1 MQAVRGDAIKKS
13 EHRVQRL
20 HTASEAR
27 AVRIEPGDWANLRYL
42 IAVARGGSL
51 RAAADCEKVAV
62 NTVRAG
68 IARLEQALGL
78 VLLRRDRDGS
88 TLTEAGA
95 EVLRMADEMTDAARG
110 SSRETSGNVLIA
122 PGELRIA
129 CSEGLGLLWL
139 TPRLVELSEA
149 LPNLTVNLALDYDL
163 ARDRS
168 RGADILLTFDRP
180 SDPDMIMARL
190 ATLHYMMF
198 ASESYLRVNGIP
210 ESLDAIRD
218 HPMVEQITPGVKSW
232 LLDHVLGSERPLEG
246 VRIRTNSSLS
256 QLWAV
261 ANGAGIAPMPTFAR
275 AITRSVVP
283 IDPPLNLRFD
293 LFCTYHAS
301 ARGSPA
307 IEAGLAWLRQ
317 VFDGATQ
324 PWFRSEF
331 VHPLDFPRPDK
342 KARVVSLFDNL
353 IDPVVQT
360 RAAQG

>member
-1 MQAVRGDAIKKS
+1 VQAARRDAIKNS

-20 HTASEAR
+20 HTASDAR
-27 AVRIEPGDWANLRYL
+27 AVQLDPGDWANLRYL
-42 IAVARGGSL
+42 IAVAHGGSL
-51 RAAADCEKVAV
+51 RAAADREKVAV

-68 IARLEQALGL
+68 IARLELALGL
-78 VLLRRDRDGS
+78 VLLRRERDGS

-95 EVLRMADEMTDAARG
+95 EVLRMADEMSSAAYS
-110 SSRETSGNVLIA
+110 SSRETSGNVLVA

-129 CSEGLGLLWL
+129 CSEGVGLLWL
-139 TPRLVELSEA
+139 TPRLVDLSVA
-149 LPNLTVNLALDYDL
+149 LPSLTVNLALDYDL

-168 RGADILLTFDRP
+168 RAADILLTFDRP
-180 SDPDMIMARL
+180 SDPDMIMTRM

-198 ASESYLRVNGIP
+198 ASESYLRLNGTP
-210 ESLDAIRD
+210 ANLDAIRE
-218 HPMVEQITPGVKSW
+218 HPMVEQVTPGVKSW
-232 LLDHVLGSERPLEG
+232 LLDHVLGSDRPAEG

-317 VFDGATQ
+317 VFDGVSQ
-324 PWFRSEF
+324 PWFRSAF

-342 KARVVSLFDNL
+342 TARVVSLFDNL
-353 IDPVVQT
+353 IDPIVLT
-360 RAAQG
+360 RAAG